1 MIAFRPKIWAGL
13 GAVALLGG
21 GVAACGDN
29 PFQKTE
35 TAATAAASDVTAQ
48 NAAAA
53 TTPLASGEGA
63 GGEAGADTA
72 YGAIPA
78 HSAVMLRYQHLKG
91 FVLAAQAAH
100 KAGKSDDASLL
111 IQQGVLEA
119 LRPQAA
125 ALGATPQGAK
135 VQPALDQAVAALDGK
150 TADAP
155 ARIQAALN
163 AIDQASV
170 EAGGDAL
177 AVMLA
182 MVSIT
187 DGLYQ
192 GVLVDGVVDPTEY
205 QHSMGAALAT
215 LDMLQRARP
224 ILQKADGARYL
235 QARSYIEEMV
245 GFWPTVTPPKDLIAP
260 SRVAAQAS
268 RIELTLSGITSPG
281 PAPSQLPAAAPE
293 ADGKAAPPA
302 QPR

>member
-1 MIAFRPKIWAGL
+1 MMTFRPKMWASL
-13 GAVALLGG
+13 GAVALLGAG
-21 GVAACGDN
+21 AAACGDN
-29 PFQKTE
+29 PFQKADP
-35 TAATAAASDVTAQ
+35 AATAAGADATAT
-48 NAAAA
+48 AAA
-53 TTPLASGEGA
+53 TSLASGEGA
-63 GGEAGADTA
+63 GGEAGAEGA

-91 FVLAAQAAH
+91 FVLVAQTAQ

-111 IQQGVLEA
+111 IQQGSLEA

-125 ALGATPQGAK
+125 ALAATPQGAK
-135 VQPALDQAVAALDGK
+135 VQPALDQAVAALDAK
-150 TADAP
+150 APDAA

-224 ILQKADGARYL
+224 ILQKVDPTRYL
-235 QARSYIEEMV
+235 QARSYIEELV

-281 PAPSQLPAAAPE
+281 PAPSQLPPASTE
-293 ADGKAAPPA
+293 TDGKAAPPA

>member
-1 MIAFRPKIWAGL
+1 MMTFRPKIWAGL
-13 GAVALLGG
+13 GTVALLGA

-29 PFQKTE
+29 PFQKTDPA
-35 TAATAAASDVTAQ
+35 AATASADAGAAPST
-48 NAAAA
+48 AA

-63 GGEAGADTA
+63 GGEAGADSA
-72 YGAIPA
+72 YGSIPA

-91 FVLAAQAAH
+91 FVLAAQVAH

-111 IQQGVLEA
+111 IQQGVLEV

-125 ALGATPQGAK
+125 ALSATPQGAK
-135 VQPALDQAVAALDGK
+135 VQPALDQATAALDGK
-150 TADAP
+150 TPDAA

-215 LDMLQRARP
+215 LDMLQKARP
-224 ILQKADGARYL
+224 ILQKSDAARYL
-235 QARSYIEEMV
+235 QARSYIEELV
-245 GFWPTVTPPKDLIAP
+245 GFWPSVTPPKDLIAP

-281 PAPSQLPAAAPE
+281 PAPSQLPEASTE

>member
-1 MIAFRPKIWAGL
+1 MITFRPKLWAGL
-13 GAVALLGG
+13 GAMALLG

-29 PFQKTE
+29 PFQKTDA
-35 TAATAAASDVTAQ
+35 AATAAAGDPAT
-48 NAAAA
+48 AA
-53 TTPLASGEGA
+53 TEAVTPLASGEGA
-63 GGEAGADTA
+63 GGEAGAETA

-91 FVLAAQAAH
+91 FVLAAQAAL

-111 IQQGVLEA
+111 IQQGALEV
-119 LRPQAA
+119 LRPQAT

-135 VQPALDQAVAALDGK
+135 VQPALDQAVAALDAK
-150 TADAP
+150 APDAA

-163 AIDQASV
+163 AIDQAGV

-177 AVMLA
+177 AVMRA
-182 MVSIT
+182 MISIT

-205 QHSMGAALAT
+205 QHAMGAALAT
-215 LDMLQRARP
+215 RDMLQTVRP
-224 ILQKADGARYL
+224 ILQKADAARYL
-235 QARSYIEEMV
+235 QARSYIDEMV
-245 GFWPTVTPPKDLIAP
+245 GFWPSVTPPKDLIAP

-281 PAPSQLPAAAPE
+281 PAPSQLPTAE
-293 ADGKAAPPA
+293 TQADGKAAPPA